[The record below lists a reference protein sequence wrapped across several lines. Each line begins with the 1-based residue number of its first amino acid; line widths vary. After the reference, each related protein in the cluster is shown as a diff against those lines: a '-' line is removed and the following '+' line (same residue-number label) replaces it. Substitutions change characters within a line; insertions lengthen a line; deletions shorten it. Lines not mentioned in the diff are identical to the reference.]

1 MSVRMSER
9 LTSRHPTSP
18 TPGPIISSLFFFL
31 GRGSE
36 VSSCL
41 IRQIV
46 KQAHLLRITQLE
58 DMNNQSNKKK
68 INPRVAEQQ
77 QAQCP
82 TDSLKLVYLY
92 IYICIEM
99 FSQSLQGACMKRY
112 CDLVRVTRLLTIH
125 FD

>member
-1 MSVRMSER
+1 MLLCEFVEFSMEWTNDHIFSV
-9 LTSRHPTSP
+9 L
-18 TPGPIISSLFFFL
+18 FL

-58 DMNNQSNKKK
+58 DMNNQTKK

-82 TDSLKLVYLY
+82 TDSPKLVY
-92 IYICIEM
+92 IFISASEM